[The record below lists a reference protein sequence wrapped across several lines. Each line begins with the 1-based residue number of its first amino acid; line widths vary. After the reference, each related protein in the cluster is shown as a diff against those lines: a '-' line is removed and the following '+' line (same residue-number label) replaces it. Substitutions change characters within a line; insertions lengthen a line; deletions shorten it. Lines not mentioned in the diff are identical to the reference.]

1 MQVKTAL
8 SELASRHPH
17 YQIEIRPITFFRESE
32 EIDQVAMQ
40 RLAELIRETGYWT
53 VPIPVCLA
61 TGIVMDG
68 NHRLSAARHL
78 NLRSV
83 PCIPLCYEDPRI
95 AIECWNTGVPLRPAE
110 IVQQILTDG
119 TLPYK
124 TTRHMFSPVL
134 PNSNIPLAALA
145 EYTDWSA
152 TVEHAHTRQ
161 PRIRR
166 IL

>member
-1 MQVKTAL
+1 MHGTTAL

-32 EIDQVAMQ
+32 EIDQVAVQ
-40 RLAELIRETGYWT
+40 RLAELIRETGHWT
-53 VPIPVCLA
+53 MPIPVCLA
-61 TGIVMDG
+61 TGIVLDG

-95 AIECWNTGVPLRPAE
+95 TIECWNTGVPLRPAE
-110 IVQQILTDG
+110 LVQQILSYG
-119 TLPYK
+119 NLPYK
-124 TTRHMFSPVL
+124 TTRHTFSPAL
-134 PNSNIPLAALA
+134 PTSHIPLAALA
-145 EYTDWSA
+145 KDTDWSA
-152 TVEHAHTRQ
+152 TVEEAHTLQ
-161 PRIRR
+161 PGVRR

>member
-1 MQVKTAL
+1 MQVTTAL

-17 YQIEIRPITFFRESE
+17 YQIEILPITFLRESE

-40 RLAELIRETGYWT
+40 RLAELIRETGHWT
-53 VPIPVCLA
+53 VPIPVCMS

-78 NLRSV
+78 NLKSV
-83 PCIPLCYEDPRI
+83 PCIPLRYEDPRI
-95 AIECWNTGVPLRPAE
+95 AIECWNTGVPLKPAE
-110 IVQQILTDG
+110 IVQQILADG

-124 TTRHMFSPVL
+124 TTRHMFYPTL
-134 PNSNIPLAALA
+134 PQSNIPLAALA
-145 EYTDWSA
+145 EYKDLSA
-152 TVEHAHTRQ
+152 TETHILQ
-161 PRIRR
+161 PGVRR